1 MTHQT
6 DALEAALPELAGARG
21 VPPWVAIRDL
31 GPRHVPRVLAHLLA
45 LNERD
50 RLLRFG
56 QVATDDQIRGYVAHI
71 DFGRD
76 EMFGIFGRRLQLLAL
91 AHLAFDPAADGP
103 GTEVEFGVSVLERAR
118 GRGYGGRLFD
128 HAVTHA
134 RNRGAHTLVLHISRD
149 NPAMLGIVRR
159 AGAELA
165 FDGSEA
171 VAQLPLPRT
180 TLVSQIEERVGHR
193 VAEIDYCFK
202 MHALRL
208 DRLRP
213 GRLPEPANGD

>member
-1 MTHQT
+1 MTYQT
-6 DALEAALPELAGARG
+6 DALEAALPDIVGARA
-21 VPPWVAIRDL
+21 VQPWVAIRGL
-31 GPRHVPRVLAHLLA
+31 GPRHAPRVLAHLLA

-56 QVATDDQIRGYVAHI
+56 QVATDDQIRGYVARI

-76 EMFGIFGRRLQLLAL
+76 ELFGIFGRRLQLLAL
-91 AHLAFDPAADGP
+91 AHLAFDPAADRP
-103 GTEVEFGVSVLERAR
+103 GTLVEFGVSVLERAR

-134 RNRGAHTLVLHISRD
+134 RNRGADTMVLHISRD

-180 TLVSQIEERVGHR
+180 TLGSRIEELVDHR
-193 VAEIDYCFK
+193 AAEIDYCFK
-202 MHALRL
+202 LHALTL

-213 GRLPEPANGD
+213 GRRPGPANGD

>member
-6 DALEAALPELAGARG
+6 EVLEAALPASITTRPARA
-21 VPPWVAIRDL
+21 WVAIRRL
-31 GPRHVPRVLAHLLA
+31 GLRHAPRVLAHLLA

-56 QVATDDQIRGYVAHI
+56 QAATDDQIRGYVGRI

-76 EMFGIFGRRLQLLAL
+76 ELFGIFGRRLQLLAM
-91 AHLAFDPAADGP
+91 AHLALDPAADGP
-103 GTEVEFGVSVLERAR
+103 GTVVEFGVSVLERAR

-134 RNRGAHTLVLHISRD
+134 RNRGADTMILHISRD
-149 NPAMLGIVRR
+149 NPAMLGIVSR

-165 FDGSEA
+165 VDGDEA

-180 TLVSQIEERVGHR
+180 TLGSQIEELVGHR
-193 VAEIDYCFK
+193 AAEIDYCFK

-213 GRLPEPANGD
+213 GRPTGPANGD